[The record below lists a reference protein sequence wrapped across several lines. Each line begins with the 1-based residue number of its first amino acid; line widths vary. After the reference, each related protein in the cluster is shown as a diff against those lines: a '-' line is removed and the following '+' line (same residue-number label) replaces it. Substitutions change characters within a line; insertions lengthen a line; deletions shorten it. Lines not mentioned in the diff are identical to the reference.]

1 MNKFIKH
8 ILIAAVVLAA
18 TVATNAQT
26 LHSVYFLEGNNQRH
40 LLNPAFTS
48 DHGFVTFPVL
58 GNFNVTLNSN
68 VGLGTFLYPQG
79 EDMLTFMH
87 PDISSEEAM
96 SKFKSTNIVE
106 ADINLNI
113 MTVGFN
119 SWGGTN
125 TVGLSVR
132 SQTGI
137 YLPRGIFQFLKE
149 GQTASEQEYNIDNL
163 NARTQNYVELA
174 LGHSRDINENLS
186 VGAKVKLLA
195 GGLYANAHA
204 ENMRIYMSDNE
215 WRISERSKLVSS
227 KGINY
232 EYDENGNISGL
243 DLSGFGIAGFG
254 LGFDLGAIYRINEAA
269 TVSLAITDIGF
280 ISWNGCSVAENRN
293 QEFIYNGFD
302 NIGVEDNPDGSNDF
316 EDAAEEIGDSLEDLI
331 NFKDSGEKGE
341 TTSLYTTIR
350 AAGEY
355 GILNNKI
362 SFGLLASVRVG
373 APRVWGEGMVTANFR
388 PCSWFNAAVNGSFS
402 NIRSSM
408 GATLNFHPKAVN
420 FFIGT
425 DYILAKFSKQM
436 IPVNA
441 AKFNFAM
448 GLSFNI

>member
-125 TVGLSVR
+125 TIGLSVR

-149 GQTASEQEYNIDNL
+149 GQTASEQEYDIDNL

-215 WRISERSKLVSS
+215 WRISERSKIIASS
-227 KGINY
+227 GINY
-232 EYDENGNISGL
+232 EFDEDGNLSDFNMDSYQIGGYGLGL
-243 DLSGFGIAGFG
+243 DL
-254 LGFDLGAIYRINEAA
+254 GAVYRINEEA

-280 ISWNGCSVAENRN
+280 ISWNDCSIAENRN
-293 QEFIYNGFD
+293 EEFVYNGFD

-316 EDAAEEIGDSLEDLI
+316 DDAADDIKDSLQDLV
-331 NFKDSGEKGE
+331 NFKDSGKQGH
-341 TTSLYTTIR
+341 TSSLYTTIR

-362 SFGLLASVRVG
+362 SFGLLASIRLG
-373 APRVWGEGMVTANFR
+373 APRVWAEAMVTANFR
-388 PCSWFNAAVNGSFS
+388 PASWFNAAINGSFS
-402 NIRSSM
+402 NVSQSM
-408 GATLNFHPKAVN
+408 GFTLNFHPRAVN

-425 DYILAKFSKQM
+425 DYIIAKYSKQV

-441 AKFNFAM
+441 AKFNLAM